1 MTVLLHSSFCN
12 IYSAQVKGPWTSFT
26 RQMFSKLCLQDGK
39 ALVRVKTFSI
49 SRVYAINFQNIDA
62 LPPKF
67 MGLEVPHFIEQVEK
81 NSKLSL
87 TVGDEVLAL
96 SYGGVYADYTTL
108 STHVLIY
115 NHIIYLGKKLH
126 GFQDL
131 A

>member
-1 MTVLLHSSFCN
+1 
-12 IYSAQVKGPWTSFT
+12 
-26 RQMFSKLCLQDGK
+26 
-39 ALVRVKTFSI
+39 
-49 SRVYAINFQNIDA
+49 
-62 LPPKF
+62 

-96 SYGGVYADYTTL
+96 SYGGKIPLDTCVCKLGGKRSIDRKDYFKNYHSPGVYADYTTL